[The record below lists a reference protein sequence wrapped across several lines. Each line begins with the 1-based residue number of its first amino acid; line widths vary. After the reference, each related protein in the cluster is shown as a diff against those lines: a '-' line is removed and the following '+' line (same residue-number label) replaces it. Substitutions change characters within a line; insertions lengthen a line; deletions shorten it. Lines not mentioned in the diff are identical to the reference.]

1 MFFQGSG
8 AEKAPITS
16 EDLQIANRYSEVLKK
31 IRTDVEA
38 LRTPGGFAS
47 TITTELTN
55 VAEVAEALNTSFV
68 ASRMRIQEMARSVSE
83 ATPGIVKLGGSI
95 EAVGGAIQGIAAGTR
110 RNLVAQKE
118 QVEELYATS
127 KILGTVTSKIVD
139 EFTEA
144 GYSYENIAKK
154 LEESIVY
161 VQRIG
166 LNAKVVVSDVLNNT
180 DKLAR
185 FNFSEGVLGFTKMA
199 AQASRLR
206 FDMKEVFTLA
216 EKVLNPEDAVRMASA
231 FQRLGVSIGNLTDPF
246 QLMNQSINDPSGL
259 QDSIINMAKSFTYFD
274 EKTKSFRVSPQGI
287 LTMNALAAET
297 DLSAENLKRTAL
309 AAAEMDDKL
318 KRISTTG
325 LSFNVSEED
334 KKMIANVASMGKEGE
349 YEVSIKDERGNE
361 YQKKLVDLQEQDF
374 KRIIEQQEKAPKTV
388 QQIQESQL
396 NTAEKTY
403 AEIKFIKELV
413 KTSIYTQPGFLR
425 NMEDAL
431 NMTRKS
437 AEGFAKAVRK
447 SGYFRDAEEIREK
460 LKEAQKLPDADR
472 KEQEDKLFKEL
483 MNLTQRLPEAFKN
496 YEIERQRQ
504 QGDMGD
510 MMKSILTST
519 GFDMFG
525 EPTGRR
531 PLRRASG
538 GLVTGPGTSTSDSI
552 DAKLSN
558 GEFVVNAAS
567 TKSFLPILN
576 AINESGLKSTST
588 GMSMKVSFDEK
599 TPIPAELT
607 VKLPPDFSSMPSYPA
622 FTEYILQ
629 SPETVKQALLEVTEG
644 ALLRAGK
651 IAKKGQYSVTT

>member
-1 MFFQGSG
+1 MFFQQSG

-216 EKVLNPEDAVRMASA
+216 DKVLNPEDAVRMASA
-231 FQRLGVSIGNLTDPF
+231 FQRLGVSVGNLTDPF

-361 YQKKLVDLQEQDF
+361 YQRKLVDLQEQDF

-403 AEIKFIKELV
+403 AEIRFIKELV

-472 KEQEDKLFKEL
+472 KKQEDLLFKEL
-483 MNLTQRLPEAFKN
+483 MNLTQRLPDAFKN

>member
-1 MFFQGSG
+1 MFFQQSG

-216 EKVLNPEDAVRMASA
+216 DKVLNPEDAVRMASA
-231 FQRLGVSIGNLTDPF
+231 FQRLGVSVGNLTDPF

-361 YQKKLVDLQEQDF
+361 YQRKLVDLQEQDF

-472 KEQEDKLFKEL
+472 KKQEDLLFKEL
-483 MNLTQRLPEAFKN
+483 MNLTQRLPDAFKN

-519 GFDMFG
+519 GFDIFG
-525 EPTGRR
+525 ERTGRE
-531 PLRRASG
+531 PLRRARG

>member
-1 MFFQGSG
+1 MFFQQSG

-16 EDLQIANRYSEVLKK
+16 EDLQIANRYSEVLQK

-216 EKVLNPEDAVRMASA
+216 DKVLNPEDAVRMASA
-231 FQRLGVSIGNLTDPF
+231 FQRLGVSVGNLTDPF

-361 YQKKLVDLQEQDF
+361 YQRKLVDLQEQDF

-472 KEQEDKLFKEL
+472 KKQEDLLFKEL
-483 MNLTQRLPEAFKN
+483 MNLTQRLPDAFKN

>member
-1 MFFQGSG
+1 MFFQQSG

-216 EKVLNPEDAVRMASA
+216 DKVLNPEDAVRMASA
-231 FQRLGVSIGNLTDPF
+231 FQRLGVSVGNLTDPF

-472 KEQEDKLFKEL
+472 KKQEDLLFKEL
-483 MNLTQRLPEAFKN
+483 MNLTQRLPDAFKN

>member
-1 MFFQGSG
+1 MFFQQSG

-38 LRTPGGFAS
+38 LRTPGGFA
-47 TITTELTN
+47 TAITTELTN

-166 LNAKVVVSDVLNNT
+166 LNAKVVVTDVLNNT

-216 EKVLNPEDAVRMASA
+216 DKVLNPEDAVRMASA

-361 YQKKLVDLQEQDF
+361 YQRKLVDLQEQDF

-472 KEQEDKLFKEL
+472 KKQEDILFKEL
-483 MNLTQRLPEAFKN
+483 MNLTQKLPEAFKN

-504 QGDMGD
+504 QVDMGD

-519 GFDMFG
+519 GFDIFG
-525 EPTGRR
+525 ERTGRE
-531 PLRRASG
+531 PLRRARG

>member
-1 MFFQGSG
+1 
-8 AEKAPITS
+8 
-16 EDLQIANRYSEVLKK
+16 
-31 IRTDVEA
+31 
-38 LRTPGGFAS
+38 
-47 TITTELTN
+47 
-55 VAEVAEALNTSFV
+55 
-68 ASRMRIQEMARSVSE
+68 
-83 ATPGIVKLGGSI
+83 
-95 EAVGGAIQGIAAGTR
+95 
-110 RNLVAQKE
+110 
-118 QVEELYATS
+118 
-127 KILGTVTSKIVD
+127 
-139 EFTEA
+139 
-144 GYSYENIAKK
+144 
-154 LEESIVY
+154 
-161 VQRIG
+161 
-166 LNAKVVVSDVLNNT
+166 
-180 DKLAR
+180 
-185 FNFSEGVLGFTKMA
+185 
-199 AQASRLR
+199 
-206 FDMKEVFTLA
+206 
-216 EKVLNPEDAVRMASA
+216 
-231 FQRLGVSIGNLTDPF
+231 
-246 QLMNQSINDPSGL
+246 
-259 QDSIINMAKSFTYFD
+259 
-274 EKTKSFRVSPQGI
+274 
-287 LTMNALAAET
+287 
-297 DLSAENLKRTAL
+297 
-309 AAAEMDDKL
+309 L

-361 YQKKLVDLQEQDF
+361 YQRKLVDLQEQDF

-472 KEQEDKLFKEL
+472 KKQEDLLFKEL
-483 MNLTQRLPEAFKN
+483 MNLTQRLPDAFKN

>member
-1 MFFQGSG
+1 
-8 AEKAPITS
+8 
-16 EDLQIANRYSEVLKK
+16 
-31 IRTDVEA
+31 
-38 LRTPGGFAS
+38 
-47 TITTELTN
+47 
-55 VAEVAEALNTSFV
+55 
-68 ASRMRIQEMARSVSE
+68 MARSVSE

-216 EKVLNPEDAVRMASA
+216 DKVLNPEDAVRMASA
-231 FQRLGVSIGNLTDPF
+231 FQRLGVSVGNLTDPF

-361 YQKKLVDLQEQDF
+361 YQRKLVDLQEQDF

-472 KEQEDKLFKEL
+472 KKQEDLLFKEL
-483 MNLTQRLPEAFKN
+483 MNLTQRLPDAFKN

>member
-1 MFFQGSG
+1 MFFQASG

-216 EKVLNPEDAVRMASA
+216 DKVLNPEDAVRMASA
-231 FQRLGVSIGNLTDPF
+231 FQRLGVSVGNLTDPF

-403 AEIKFIKELV
+403 AEIRFIKELV

-510 MMKSILTST
+510 MLKSILTST

-538 GLVTGPGTSTSDSI
+538 GLVSGPGTSTSDSI

>member
-1 MFFQGSG
+1 MFFQQSG

-47 TITTELTN
+47 TITTELTT

-216 EKVLNPEDAVRMASA
+216 DKVLNPEDAVRMASA
-231 FQRLGVSIGNLTDPF
+231 FQRLGVSVGNLTDPF

-361 YQKKLVDLQEQDF
+361 YQRKLVDLQEQDF

-472 KEQEDKLFKEL
+472 KKQEDLLFKEL
-483 MNLTQRLPEAFKN
+483 MNLTQRLPDAFKN

>member
-1 MFFQGSG
+1 MFFQQSG

-16 EDLQIANRYSEVLKK
+16 EDLQIANRYSEVLKR

-47 TITTELTN
+47 TITTELTD

-161 VQRIG
+161 VQRVG

-216 EKVLNPEDAVRMASA
+216 DKVLNPEDAVRMASA
-231 FQRLGVSIGNLTDPF
+231 FQRLGVSVGNLTDPF

-403 AEIKFIKELV
+403 AEIRFIKELV

-472 KEQEDKLFKEL
+472 KKQEDILFKEL
-483 MNLTQRLPEAFKN
+483 MNLTQRLPDAFKN

>member
-1 MFFQGSG
+1 MFFQQSG

-216 EKVLNPEDAVRMASA
+216 DKVLNPEDAVRMASA
-231 FQRLGVSIGNLTDPF
+231 FQRLGVSVGNLTDPF

-361 YQKKLVDLQEQDF
+361 YQRKLVDLQEQDF

-472 KEQEDKLFKEL
+472 KKQEDLLFKEL
-483 MNLTQRLPEAFKN
+483 MNLTQRLPDAFKN

>member
-1 MFFQGSG
+1 MFFQQSG

-16 EDLQIANRYSEVLKK
+16 EDLQIANRYSEVLQK

-55 VAEVAEALNTSFV
+55 VAQVAEALNTSFV

-216 EKVLNPEDAVRMASA
+216 DKVLNPEDAVRMASA
-231 FQRLGVSIGNLTDPF
+231 FQRLGVSVGNLTDPF

-483 MNLTQRLPEAFKN
+483 MNLTQRLPDAFKN

-519 GFDMFG
+519 GFDIFG
-525 EPTGRR
+525 ERTGRE
-531 PLRRASG
+531 PLRRARG

>member
-1 MFFQGSG
+1 MFFQQSG

-216 EKVLNPEDAVRMASA
+216 DKVLNPEDAVRMASA
-231 FQRLGVSIGNLTDPF
+231 FQRLGVSVGNLTDPF

-483 MNLTQRLPEAFKN
+483 MNLTQRLPDAFKN

>member
-1 MFFQGSG
+1 
-8 AEKAPITS
+8 
-16 EDLQIANRYSEVLKK
+16 
-31 IRTDVEA
+31 
-38 LRTPGGFAS
+38 
-47 TITTELTN
+47 
-55 VAEVAEALNTSFV
+55 
-68 ASRMRIQEMARSVSE
+68 
-83 ATPGIVKLGGSI
+83 
-95 EAVGGAIQGIAAGTR
+95 
-110 RNLVAQKE
+110 
-118 QVEELYATS
+118 
-127 KILGTVTSKIVD
+127 
-139 EFTEA
+139 
-144 GYSYENIAKK
+144 
-154 LEESIVY
+154 
-161 VQRIG
+161 
-166 LNAKVVVSDVLNNT
+166 LNNT

-216 EKVLNPEDAVRMASA
+216 DKVLNPEDAVRMASA
-231 FQRLGVSIGNLTDPF
+231 FQRLGVSVGNLTDPF

-361 YQKKLVDLQEQDF
+361 YQRKLVDLQEQDF

-472 KEQEDKLFKEL
+472 KKQEDLLFKEL
-483 MNLTQRLPEAFKN
+483 MNLTQRLPDAFKN